1 VSHDR
6 AFCESVGFT
15 HVGTV
20 MDGGL
25 VIEERGLEER
35 DWARYDIAGSA
46 SGSCEDVAP
55 PAELTPEEKAE
66 QERKRKLAFNAPK
79 RMKKIEEMI
88 AKAEVKMAEYDD
100 QMMNFGSDA
109 EKLMEITK
117 KKKKEEDGVAKL
129 MEEWESLD
137 VCLADMNMCAT

>member
-1 VSHDR
+1 VI
-6 AFCESVGFT
+6 
-15 HVGTV
+15 
-20 MDGGL
+20 DGGL
-25 VIEERGLEER
+25 VIEERGLEDR

-88 AKAEVKMAEYDD
+88 AKAE
-100 QMMNFGSDA
+100 FGSDA

-117 KKKKEEDGVAKL
+117 KKKNEEDGVAKL
-129 MEEWESLD
+129 MVEWESLD
-137 VCLADMNMCAT
+137 VCMADMNMCAT

>member
-1 VSHDR
+1 MSHDR

-20 MDGGL
+20 MDGGV
-25 VIEERGLEER
+25 VIEERGLEDR

-46 SGSCEDVAP
+46 SGGCEDVAP
-55 PAELTPEEKAE
+55 TAELTAEEKAE

-88 AKAEVKMAEYDD
+88 AKAEAKVAEYDE
-100 QMMNFGSDA
+100 QMMKFGSDA

-129 MEEWESLD
+129 MEEWESLEI
-137 VCLADMNMCAT
+137 VLAEISAT